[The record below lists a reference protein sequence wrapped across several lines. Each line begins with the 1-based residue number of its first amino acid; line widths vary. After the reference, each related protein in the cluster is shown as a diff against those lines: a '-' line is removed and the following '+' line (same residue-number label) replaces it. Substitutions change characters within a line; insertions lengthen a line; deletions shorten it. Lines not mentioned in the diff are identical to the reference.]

1 MHMKYF
7 VKLENKV
14 TEVYK
19 VFKSAVGG
27 EKLIPTRLGHVVD
40 LKCVILVKIVKF
52 WLTLGNTEK

>member
-1 MHMKYF
+1 
-7 VKLENKV
+7 
-14 TEVYK
+14 